1 MKIVRKFVMGL
12 FQTIA
17 VLLLLMA
24 VLSTVLYFNVV
35 SSVEEA
41 QQSGT
46 LPTLLGYSYFPVS
59 EDKFESLG
67 IEKGSI
73 VLADKDNAYAE
84 NTVVVFETTD
94 ELAYNAVYNTFGI
107 GRVSAVSTGMDGSSA
122 YEIQNLETNQTVL
135 MTDEQVLC
143 GAKLQILSGG
153 KLLNLALTSNG
164 VVFFVI
170 LPFFVFVAVQLI
182 VLILHILWNPSKVE
196 VSDEGENNTSLMA
209 DTDEPKRKKERKKR
223 FRKKEE
229 PEEPEIPMH
238 TQLDAIKEETSKPHV
253 HHVFTEE
260 AANSPLTLSFDRR
273 TFDKKWEPKA
283 VEEPTPLKSVASA
296 EKPVNM
302 NAFQSNDSTEL
313 PDELASLLNRARRDV
328 RQTSESIES
337 SPLYTG
343 RSFDKAPVTS
353 DYLDIMSKVNHLL
366 DDIKGEEPGSA
377 ANDDML
383 QEVIDRDM
391 MRDST
396 VEFNPEKLK
405 PDTTDNESEQAIRSQ
420 QILDNILIQLR
431 ENELDVD
438 FNDVSP
444 DVNVAKQP
452 GGNGFTIDTP
462 NYKAKIQVELDRK

>member
-12 FQTIA
+12 LQTIA

-94 ELAYNAVYNTFGI
+94 ELAYNAVYNAFGI

-182 VLILHILWNPSKVE
+182 VLILHILWNPSRVE
-196 VSDEGENNTSLMA
+196 ATAEEQDASFVAN
-209 DTDEPKRKKERKKR
+209 TDEPKRKKERKKR

-260 AANSPLTLSFDRR
+260 AANSPLTLSFDKR

-283 VEEPTPLKSVASA
+283 AEEPTPLKSVASA
-296 EKPVNM
+296 EKPANM
-302 NAFQSNDSTEL
+302 NAFESNDAAEL

-377 ANDDML
+377 ANNDML

-391 MRDST
+391 MRGST

-405 PDTTDNESEQAIRSQ
+405 PDTTDHKSEQAIRSQ

-444 DVNVAKQP
+444 EVNVAKQP

>member
-73 VLADKDNAYAE
+73 VLADKDNAYSE

-107 GRVSAVSTGMDGSSA
+107 GRVSAVSTGTDGSSA

-170 LPFFVFVAVQLI
+170 LPFFVFVAVQLV
-182 VLILHILWNPSKVE
+182 VLILHILWNPSRVE
-196 VSDEGENNTSLMA
+196 ATAEEEDASFVT
-209 DTDEPKRKKERKKR
+209 DTDESKRKKERKKR
-223 FRKKEE
+223 FGKKEE
-229 PEEPEIPMH
+229 PEEPDVPMH

-260 AANSPLTLSFDRR
+260 AANSPLTLSFDKR

-283 VEEPTPLKSVASA
+283 AEEPSSLKTVASV
-296 EKPVNM
+296 EKPVKVD
-302 NAFQSNDSTEL
+302 AFESADETEL
-313 PDELASLLNRARRDV
+313 PDELASLLSRARRDV

-377 ANDDML
+377 ANNDML
-383 QEVIDRDM
+383 QEVIDRDL

-405 PDTTDNESEQAIRSQ
+405 PDTMDNESEQAIRSQ